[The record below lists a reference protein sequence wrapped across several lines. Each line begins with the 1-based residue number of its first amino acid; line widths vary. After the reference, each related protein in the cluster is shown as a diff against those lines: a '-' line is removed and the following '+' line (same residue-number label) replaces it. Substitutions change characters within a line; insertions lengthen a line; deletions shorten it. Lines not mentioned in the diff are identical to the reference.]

1 MCLSIGQCLIKAL
14 KNVIHRNAL
23 SLNAFVRL
31 KVNSN
36 LINHMQLHHRLD
48 HIVRSNTL
56 RDIGCFWI
64 MHTSLRTN
72 NNSLKVFRMIFNQD
86 RYISSQWM
94 CNWVVFF
101 FLNQWMW
108 NTNWFFFGENESE
121 MLWINR
127 FCDRKKN
134 VQIKD
139 HQIIIELSHYRH

>member
-64 MHTSLRTN
+64 MHTSFRTN
-72 NNSLKVFRMIFNQD
+72 KNSLKGFRMIFNQD

-94 CNWVVFF
+94 CAIEQF

-108 NTNWFFFGENESE
+108 NTNCFFSERMKAKCFESIVFVIE
-121 MLWINR
+121 
-127 FCDRKKN
+127 KTP
-134 VQIKD
+134 QIKD
-139 HQIIIELSHYRH
+139 HQIIIELSHYGH